1 VGRITGH
8 VGGIREVVD
17 SGQNNSTKLVRKS
30 DPVDGIPEQVD
41 RVITEPMCSIIE
53 HGSRI
58 RKPVG
63 RIT

>member
-1 VGRITGH
+1 MGRITGH

-17 SGQNNSTKLVRKS
+17 GGQNNSTKLVRKS
-30 DPVDGIPEQVD
+30 YPVDRIPEQVD
-41 RVITEPMCSIIE
+41 RVITEPMCSIIK
-53 HGSRI
+53 HRSRI